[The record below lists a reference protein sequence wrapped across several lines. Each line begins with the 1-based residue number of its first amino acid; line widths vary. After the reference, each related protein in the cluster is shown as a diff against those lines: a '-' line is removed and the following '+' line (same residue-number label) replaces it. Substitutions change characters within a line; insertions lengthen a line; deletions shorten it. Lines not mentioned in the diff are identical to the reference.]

1 MKVIFDTK
9 ILKQLDKEIDDYF
22 DDYTNAVGMIT
33 DEVIDRVLGM
43 RTIVSRIREIIM
55 EEG

>member
-1 MKVIFDTK
+1 MQVMFDTK

-22 DDYTNAVGMIT
+22 EDYTNAVGMVT
-33 DEVIDRVLGM
+33 NEVIDRTLGM